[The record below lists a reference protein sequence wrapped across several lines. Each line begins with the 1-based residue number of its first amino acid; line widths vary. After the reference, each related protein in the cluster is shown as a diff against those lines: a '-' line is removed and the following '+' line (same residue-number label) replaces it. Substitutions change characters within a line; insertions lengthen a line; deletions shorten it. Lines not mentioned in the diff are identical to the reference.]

1 MINLFKTDRPI
12 IALILGFLLLMKL
25 LSALGFIF
33 NVTTTVAIIVG
44 VQIICIAY
52 VIYSMNAK
60 GGGAYTIKKMA
71 AALIIT
77 MALDFIVILFSLSG
91 REINPEYYPRIF
103 GAELTYVI
111 TILYIL
117 LSKKLK
123 RFKETDF

>member
-1 MINLFKTDRPI
+1 M
-12 IALILGFLLLMKL
+12 ILGFLLLMKL

-33 NVTTTVAIIVG
+33 NVTTTVAIVVG

>member
-1 MINLFKTDRPI
+1 
-12 IALILGFLLLMKL
+12 
-25 LSALGFIF
+25 
-33 NVTTTVAIIVG
+33 
-44 VQIICIAY
+44 
-52 VIYSMNAK
+52 MNAK

-77 MALDFIVILFSLSG
+77 MVLDFIVILFSLSG

-123 RFKETDF
+123 KFKETDF

>member
-33 NVTTTVAIIVG
+33 NVTTTVAIVVG

-103 GAELTYVI
+103 GAEITYVI